1 MTYKTRE
8 EAFTV
13 ENVTKFRNYDVENGE
28 VTLSESEYCDVLN
41 DIYGTVTVCGQT
53 FSQGDLLKDAD
64 PTAFRC
70 GKNDYESELQTE
82 LETALSREDESD
94 IEFEID
100 PDDIEEE
107 EEDDSEE

>member
-8 EAFTV
+8 EAFCV
-13 ENVTKFRNYDVENGE
+13 DNVKTFQGYDVENGE
-28 VTLSESEYCDVLN
+28 VTLSDSEYEEILN
-41 DIYGTVTVCGQT
+41 DTYGDVQVCGQT
-53 FSQGDLLKDAD
+53 FGSGSILVDAD

-70 GKNDYESELQTE
+70 GKADYESGLQTE
-82 LETALSREDESD
+82 LEDQLSREDDSD

-107 EEDDSEE
+107 EDESDEE